1 MAFTDNTTF
10 TGKDAQGFYSEALLT
25 GETKSVIKL
34 YPDVKSKLKIARL
47 DLTNILQ
54 EADCTFTDGGTTTLS
69 QKTLETCPIKVNL
82 EYCQRTF
89 EADYLS
95 MQLKAG
101 SNNGEVMPASVEE
114 YIIGQVAKNISAD
127 LENLIWQGD
136 ITGSPASICDG
147 FLVKFLAD
155 ATVIDVNNTTVS
167 ASNVLVEIGKV
178 YAAIPDTVI
187 NSRDL
192 VIFVPVS
199 IAKFYKTAIASGTGN
214 GGAYFIGDK
223 ELNYLGIPLVV
234 APGLP
239 ADTMVA
245 ADKMNLWFGTDLMSD
260 FEDVII
266 IPQKNISGAPT
277 VRLVAEFKFGV
288 EYGIG
293 SEIVLYS

>member
-1 MAFTDNTTF
+1 MAFVDNTTF

-34 YPDVKSKLKIARL
+34 YPDVKSKLKVARL
-47 DLTNILQ
+47 DLANILQ

-69 QKTLETCPIKVNL
+69 QKTLEVCPIKVNL

-114 YIIGQVAKNISAD
+114 YIIGQVSKNISAD
-127 LENLIWQGD
+127 LENIIWQGD
-136 ITGSPASICDG
+136 TTGSPASICDG
-147 FLVKFLAD
+147 FLKKFLAD

-167 ASNVLVEIGKV
+167 ASNVLTEIGKV
-178 YAAIPDTVI
+178 YAAIPDTII

-192 VIFVPVS
+192 RIFIPVS
-199 IAKFYKTAIASGTGN
+199 IAKFYKTAIAAGTGN

-223 ELNYLGIPLVV
+223 ELNYLGVTLVI

-245 ADKMNLWFGTDLMSD
+245 AETQNLWFGTDLMSD

-266 IPQKNISGAPT
+266 IPQKHISGAPT

-288 EYGIG
+288 EYGVG
-293 SEIVLYS
+293 EEIVLYS